1 MRIPCAVIFGIA
13 LLSPAHAWADV
24 KTQERTLIKFE
35 GAIGRM
41 VNIFGGKGAREGV
54 VSTVALKGDR
64 LLTITGDAGEIID
77 LKEEKVYDLDLKGKS
92 YTVMTFAE
100 MRRRMEEEMAKAQKE
115 AGAAKPAPEPEPE
128 PTQPGAT
135 EPKKEYE
142 VDFTITNGSGA
153 RQIAGLPTKESI
165 ATVVVREK
173 GKTIEQGGLVLE
185 THLWMTPSVPELQ
198 ELNAF
203 RQRYA
208 EKIYGPVMMQA
219 AAAAAAGAGAS
230 MAQAMAMYPQMK
242 DAMAKMAE
250 EGKKLNGT
258 PLFTE
263 MIVQAAVP
271 PNADGAEAQKAE
283 PPAGLGGLLGGLGRL
298 RKKNPEAPA
307 AASAPA
313 VPGRT
318 TVLTTTI
325 ETLQLTPSATE
336 ADVALPAGLK
346 LKQ

>member
-1 MRIPCAVIFGIA
+1 MRIPFAVVLGIA
-13 LLSPAHAWADV
+13 LLSPAVARADV
-24 KTQERTLIKFE
+24 KTQERTQIKFE

-64 LLTITGDAGEIID
+64 MITITGDTGEIID
-77 LKEEKVYDLDLKGKS
+77 LNEEKVYDLDLKGKS
-92 YTVMTFAE
+92 YTVITFAE
-100 MRRRMEEEMAKAQKE
+100 MRRRMEEQMARAEKDA
-115 AGAAKPAPEPEPE
+115 AAAKPEPEPE
-128 PTQPGAT
+128 TNKPGTT
-135 EPKKEYE
+135 EPQKEYE
-142 VDFTITNGSGA
+142 VDFTITDGSGA

-165 ATVVVREK
+165 ATIIVREK
-173 GKTIEQGGLVLE
+173 GKTLEQSGGLVLE
-185 THLWMTPSVPELQ
+185 THLWMTPAVPALQ

-203 RQRYA
+203 RLRYA

-219 AAAAAAGAGAS
+219 AAAAAPS

-242 DAMAKMAE
+242 DAMARMAE
-250 EGKKLNGT
+250 EGKKLSGT

-271 PNADGAEAQKAE
+271 PDAEGAQAQKSE
-283 PPAGLGGLLGGLGRL
+283 PAPGLGGLLGGLGRL
-298 RKKNPEAPA
+298 RKKSNDAPA
-307 AASAPA
+307 AGTAPA
-313 VPGRT
+313 VPGRS
-318 TVLTTTI
+318 TVLTSTV
-325 ETLQLTPSATE
+325 ETLQLTPSATD